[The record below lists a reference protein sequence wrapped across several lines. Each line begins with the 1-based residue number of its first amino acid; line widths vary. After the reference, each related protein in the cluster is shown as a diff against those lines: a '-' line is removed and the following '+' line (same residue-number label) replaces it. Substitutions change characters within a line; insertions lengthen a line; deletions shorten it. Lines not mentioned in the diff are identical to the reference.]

1 MEDKI
6 LDRINSLTSQ
16 INELASKRED
26 LIKNLRRTDHDMETL
41 SMLIF
46 ELKNLLEKDDDA
58 GLN

>member
-46 ELKNLLEKDDDA
+46 ELKNLLEKDDA
-58 GLN
+58 GSN